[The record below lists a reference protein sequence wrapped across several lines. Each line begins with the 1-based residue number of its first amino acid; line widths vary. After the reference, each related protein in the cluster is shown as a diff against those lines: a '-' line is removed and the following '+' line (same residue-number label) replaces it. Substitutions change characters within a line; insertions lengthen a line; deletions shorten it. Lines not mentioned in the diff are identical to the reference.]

1 MELNINIENNK
12 YLDPKVVGIGIL
24 VIDNKILLVKRGIE
38 PGYGKWSM
46 PSGFINRFEKVED
59 AIERELL
66 EECGIVVKANWISG
80 VYSEKDSPIILLV
93 WDLSLISGDPKPLD
107 ETIEVG
113 FFDLD
118 KLPELAFDH
127 DDKIISDWQNQISLK
142 DL

>member
-59 AIERELL
+59 AIERELF

-93 WDLSLISGDPKPLD
+93 WDLSLISGEPKP
-107 ETIEVG
+107 
-113 FFDLD
+113 
-118 KLPELAFDH
+118 
-127 DDKIISDWQNQISLK
+127 
-142 DL
+142 